1 VGPTRGWSKVVIA
14 TTVKKS
20 LKRKDVPMSNSD
32 YDVEE
37 DAQDITQVSNKRT
50 VEGKKVNVEK
60 CILK

>member
-1 VGPTRGWSKVVIA
+1 MGPTRGWSKVVIA
-14 TTVKKS
+14 TIVKKS